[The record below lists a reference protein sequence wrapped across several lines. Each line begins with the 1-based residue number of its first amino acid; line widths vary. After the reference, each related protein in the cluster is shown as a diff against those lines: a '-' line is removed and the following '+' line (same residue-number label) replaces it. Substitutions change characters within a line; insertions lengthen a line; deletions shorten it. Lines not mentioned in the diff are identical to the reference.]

1 MLLQTTLSLTRQQV
15 LRRRDENAGKLIQ
28 IDHLNKKARNKA
40 IFTLGK
46 QGIKGVL
53 LAEITGLSTQS
64 ISRILETGSN
74 NSRGFFNKKERELFR
89 LKKELEKLF
98 ERYSS
103 FIRERKERR

>member
-1 MLLQTTLSLTRQQV
+1 MVLKKTLSLEGQKV
-15 LRRRDENAGKLIQ
+15 LRSLGEKEAKIIQ